1 MECVIAVPTMH
12 IGVLD
17 HPGLAATD
25 VSSVRLLFT
34 GGAVVPP
41 ALVKR
46 VEAAF
51 GAPMCIVFAQ
61 TEASPVI
68 TETAPGDATADR
80 VRTASERAADGTSP
94 PSDLSGQADY
104 RMHLARVL
112 TRRAVSAAAG
122 I

>member
-1 MECVIAVPTMH
+1 MIGVPTMH

-51 GAPMCIVFAQ
+51 GAPLCIVFAQ

-68 TETAPGDATADR
+68 TGTAPGDAPADR
-80 VRTASERAADGTSP
+80 AETLGRPLPHTEVKIIDVSTAAPSRPAPSASSAPAGT
-94 PSDLSGQADY
+94 
-104 RMHLARVL
+104 
-112 TRRAVSAAAG
+112 T
-122 I
+122 

>member
-1 MECVIAVPTMH
+1 MTRGWPRPT
-12 IGVLD
+12 
-17 HPGLAATD
+17 
-25 VSSVRLLFT
+25 SSVRLLFT

-68 TETAPGDATADR
+68 TGTAPGDATADR
-80 VRTASERAADGTSP
+80 EETLGRPLPDTEVKIIDAATGDTVAPASSASSAPAGT
-94 PSDLSGQADY
+94 
-104 RMHLARVL
+104 
-112 TRRAVSAAAG
+112 T
-122 I
+122 